1 LVYLS
6 TNKQQTHRDE
16 YSWFSKILDADCKQ
30 ASARLYDVIMTFENL
45 HVEEQHQ
52 LKILLQKYH
61 HLFDSSLLM
70 NLNCK
75 PIHTCAYTVSRS
87 LEEEK
92 WQQGKEIVRLVEIG
106 FLEKDYSSD
115 WASPVSKI
123 ITPKKRLFKRLG
135 T

>member
-1 LVYLS
+1 LS

-61 HLFDSSLLM
+61 YLFDSSLLM

-123 ITPKKRLFKRLG
+123 ITPKKRLAK
-135 T
+135 